1 VEGKRWK
8 RPGSNGSTV
17 EAVDWGAA
25 ADELLTARAHAVLE
39 AAGRA

>member
-1 VEGKRWK
+1 MEGKRWK